1 MSQIKGAPTPPDVD
15 DGVTD
20 LQEKV
25 LGFLEDQTPLPT
37 IINDQVSA
45 LVRFYEEAMEDYQ
58 GDYHFAKDLAAQL
71 VDMSVAINKNLAGYG
86 P

>member
-1 MSQIKGAPTPPDVD
+1 MIEPRNPFETAD

-25 LGFLEDQTPLPT
+25 GMFLEAETPFPS
-37 IINDQVSA
+37 IINDQVNE
-45 LVRFYEEAMEDYQ
+45 LVRFYEEAMEDYK
-58 GDYHFAKDLAAQL
+58 GDFHFAKDLAAKL
-71 VDMSVAINKNLAGYG
+71 VDMSVGINKMLVGYG